1 MRRRAVKGM
10 ALEVAKK
17 GTLPK
22 WQRTLYGMLDRARKR
37 DRTPLTRKNMTYLIN
52 ELEFMR
58 NRYDEVWEA
67 RKRMAIRVTQL
78 DKATTAKAE
87 LEVLNEALLN
97 DNIKYKTRVAEIEI
111 RFGIGVR
118 DTKPGGRGKRP
129 Q

>member
-10 ALEVAKK
+10 A
-17 GTLPK
+17 LPK

-78 DKATTAKAE
+78 DKLTIANTE

-111 RFGIGVR
+111 RFGIGVS